1 MMFSVL
7 LKRPKVLRVIF
18 KSFIGKRF
26 LRNLVYIV
34 AFITFFVMFYLN
46 FNIDYIMCIHEL

>member
-26 LRNLVYIV
+26 LRNLEYIV